1 MPATHVES
9 NVLHAEDAI
18 IMNHSS
24 FGPMSRREAL
34 CQAGTGMGILSL
46 FELLGD
52 SGHLKTAAQA
62 GDSGGQKEASTFRG
76 SLFPRTPHFP
86 AKVKHVVHI
95 YLNGGPSQ
103 VDTFDP
109 KPLLKRYEGKM
120 LPQGNLTTERKTGT
134 ALPSPFRFK
143 RYGQSGIEVSEIF
156 ARTAEHIDDICVIR
170 SMRANTPNHEQSMR
184 LMNCG
189 DERLSR
195 PSMGAWITYGL
206 GSENQNL
213 PGFIAMCPGLP
224 VADVSNWR
232 AAFLPGVYQGTY
244 IDTRRNRVEELIE
257 NIQNSYVSR
266 ADQRR
271 QLDLLNELNGLHL
284 KLRAEDDALESRI
297 ASFELAYRMQM
308 AATDAFDVEQEPS
321 YVRSAYGPGTQARQL
336 LIARRLIER
345 GVRFVQLYHGDV
357 QPWDSHDQIENNHR
371 RLAQECDQAIAA
383 LLADL
388 KQRGLFEETLVICG
402 GEFGRTPAVEMVNGK
417 PAMGRD
423 HNHWGF
429 SVWLAGGGIKGGIVH
444 GATDEFGYKAIEKPV
459 HVHDL
464 HATILHL
471 LGFDHTRL
479 TYRYAGRDFRLT
491 DVHGEVV
498 RDILA

>member
-1 MPATHVES
+1 
-9 NVLHAEDAI
+9 
-18 IMNHSS
+18 MNKPLTSKTT
-24 FGPMSRREAL
+24 RREAL
-34 CQAGTGMGILSL
+34 CQVGTGMGILGL
-46 FELLGD
+46 FGLLDQAGWLGSSAHADD
-52 SGHLKTAAQA
+52 SGRIRP
-62 GDSGGQKEASTFRG
+62 ASSAPG
-76 SLFPRTPHFP
+76 SALLPRPPHFA
-86 AKVKHVVHI
+86 AKVKHVIHI

-109 KPLLKRYEGKM
+109 KPLLKRYEGRM
-120 LPQGNLTTERKTGT
+120 LPQGNLTTERKTGA
-134 ALPSPFRFK
+134 ALPSPFRFRK
-143 RYGQSGIEVSEIF
+143 YGQSGIEVSEIF
-156 ARTAEHIDDICVIR
+156 ARTAEHIDDLCVIR
-170 SMRANTPNHEQSMR
+170 SMHANTPNHEQSMR

-195 PSMGAWITYGL
+195 PSMGAWVTYGL
-206 GSENQNL
+206 GSDNQNL

-224 VADVSNWR
+224 VADVNNWR
-232 AAFLPGVYQGTY
+232 SAFLPGVFQGTY
-244 IDTRRNRVEELIE
+244 IDTRRSRAEDLIE
-257 NIQNSYVSR
+257 NIQNPALTR

-271 QLDLLNELNGLHL
+271 QLDLLTELNRRHL
-284 KLRAEDDALESRI
+284 EPRAEDDALEARI

-308 AATDAFDVEQEPS
+308 AATDAFDVDQEPA
-321 YVRSAYGPGTQARQL
+321 YIRQAYGPGIQARQL

-357 QPWDSHDQIENNHR
+357 QPWDSHDQIEKNHR
-371 RLAQECDQAIAA
+371 ALAQDCDQAIAA

-388 KQRGLFEETLVICG
+388 KQRGLFEESLVLCG
-402 GEFGRTPAVEMVNGK
+402 GEFGRTPAVEMVSGK

-429 SVWLAGGGIKGGIVH
+429 SVWLAGGGVKGGYVH
-444 GATDEFGYKAIEKPV
+444 GATDEFGYKAVEKPV

-498 RDILA
+498 REILC